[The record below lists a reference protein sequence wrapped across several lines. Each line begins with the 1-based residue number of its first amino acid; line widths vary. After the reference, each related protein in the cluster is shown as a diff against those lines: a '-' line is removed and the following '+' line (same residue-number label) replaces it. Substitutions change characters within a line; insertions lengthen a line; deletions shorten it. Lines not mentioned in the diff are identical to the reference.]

1 VALKGDYHVRK
12 NCCLSKSLQ
21 RKLLARES
29 YREAVSSRL
38 GHAEVGTTLNIY
50 TKALRS
56 ADRACADTMSG
67 ILKKAEENGAWLVA
81 KLIREIPSLKPF
93 PGCVKQHYD
102 WSGKNCPAQIRARAN
117 GWNNFL
123 GSVF

>member
-1 VALKGDYHVRK
+1 MARKGDYHVRK

-67 ILKKAEENGAWLVA
+67 ILKKAEEKEGNSRSGVPKTVPKSNIIHLVH
-81 KLIREIPSLKPF
+81 KRKTL
-93 PGCVKQHYD
+93 
-102 WSGKNCPAQIRARAN
+102 
-117 GWNNFL
+117 
-123 GSVF
+123 